1 MKPHAVTIKD
11 IAKEL
16 NISVATVS
24 RALRDTY
31 DVSHET
37 RQQVLDKA
45 LEMNYKPNYNAIG
58 LVTNSSH
65 NIGIVLPAVVNYYF
79 STVISGIQEVAYK
92 NGYNIVLYV
101 TNDSAEREKDILYDI
116 SPGNIDGLLLC
127 VSSDSDQSEHFTKI
141 INMGIPIVFFDRVAS
156 HIDTSKVMQDDFNG
170 AYAAVDH
177 LIKSGYKKIA
187 HITGP
192 TGLLFTEK
200 RMEGYLL
207 ALKEHNFPIKKEWII
222 HSGFTQNCG
231 SADMIQLLKCTEKPD
246 AVFAVNDRKAIGAM
260 LVLKK
265 KKIKI
270 GKQIGII
277 GFTNDP
283 MSEIIS
289 PTLTTVEEPAK
300 EIGRK
305 SCELL
310 MKHIF
315 KKHFIAEEVIL
326 PTKLIIREST
336 QKL

>member
-1 MKPHAVTIKD
+1 MKPHFVTIKD

-31 DVSHET
+31 DVSQDT
-37 RQQVLDKA
+37 RQQVLNKA

-65 NIGIVLPAVVNYYF
+65 NIGIVLPTIINYYF

-92 NGYNIVLYV
+92 NGFNIVLYV
-101 TNDSAEREKDILYDI
+101 TNDSAEREKDILFAI

-127 VSSDSDQSEHFTKI
+127 ASSKSDQSEHFAQI
-141 INMGIPIVFFDRVAS
+141 IDNGIPIVFFDRVAPN
-156 HIDTSKVMQDDFNG
+156 INTSKVMQDDFNG
-170 AYAAVDH
+170 AYAAVNH
-177 LIKSGYKKIA
+177 LIQKGYKKIA
-187 HITGP
+187 HITSP
-192 TGLLFTEK
+192 PGLLFTEK

-207 ALKEHNFPIKKEWII
+207 ALKEHNFSVKKEWII

-231 SADMIQLLKCTEKPD
+231 TADMIQLLKCKQKPD
-246 AVFAVNDRKAIGAM
+246 AIFAVNDRKAIGAM
-260 LVLKK
+260 LALKEK
-265 KKIKI
+265 NIKI
-270 GKQIGII
+270 GKEIGIV

-289 PTLTTVEEPAK
+289 PSLTTVEEPAM
-300 EIGRK
+300 EIGKK

-310 MKHIF
+310 LKHIF
-315 KKHFIAEEVIL
+315 KKHFIAEEIIL

-336 QKL
+336 EKN